1 MSGVRF
7 VSIICAMVASFLWG
21 NLVLDAWQKNQSNR
35 AMAQLEA
42 ASSSE
47 QDGAGDAAAD
57 RGLTVQ
63 QRADEL
69 AAAAS
74 AEFSKLTQGSGDAPG
89 IGLIAASD
97 DAQQLTVP
105 DEADAAIPTPILKA
119 NAEALIEKVKTSA
132 LVKDKA
138 AVAKAEAAVREAV
151 ETSMQVAA
159 LESAD
164 KVLAEKTA
172 AEMTA
177 KTLVKTVEEVA
188 KPERWS
194 VPVGATPVYDEA
206 KAIRVGELPW
216 QVPTAADPY
225 YPPAVK
231 RKLGKI
237 AAGVSG
243 KAVDATKNVGA
254 KLSSLASDVKKTIVA
269 PKEWKV
275 PDANTPEY
283 GDQKRLADSAGGW
296 QIPTGVTPE
305 YANVNDDRIGVPVLH
320 HGRGDKLAVNGD
332 GAFAKDQRQL
342 AYYSDDDTAGGDTDK
357 SEPIEIVGK
366 IVARLADELESPATT
381 NIAAIEKDDTR
392 LSKDRVAVPVDKYA
406 WKVPDAA
413 DPTYSVGNKLAE
425 ASKGPVK
432 LAAGPLSKQDILK
445 VTKLDAG
452 DKPADA
458 DAKQSHAEKADVD
471 EAANAADEVVGSV
484 ADLTKNVTGDGA
496 PIHTA
501 DKVAALPAPAE
512 KIEGGF
518 EKSGSQLRLSDD
530 APETTD
536 GDAPAERRV
545 AVWSVPDGATPDY
558 GVVDK
563 LERGLNSVKAAA
575 VTAGDEIAEKV
586 TALNS
591 KVKDAVGSAEKWEVP
606 TGVTWGES
614 EAPAEEVQ
622 VAGIPADNVVEEA
635 DEAVDAEQNAETEKE
650 VEAGKD
656 AEAERAD
663 DSKLANVESDAIE
676 GDGKMRE
683 VAIDGSATDTGEPKM
698 FVSSQMAPVGE
709 APVTANA
716 KDDEPVKVASRDEGD
731 GLSVVKS
738 LKRVFS
744 LLTEDEAKDDLVMRP
759 AAMSRVDKV
768 RFDALKTL
776 MVDRVDYEVTDA
788 KKGLGHLTVTGRS
801 QPEVRLSL
809 YVDMQYLGDVDAD
822 EQGEWSLEK
831 DLYLTRGQH
840 LLRAEQMTDGGLMLA
855 RKAQPFA
862 QAVAM
867 NQPEGYEKP
876 SVGIGL
882 GDKALAVMRDKLKSD
897 NSQTMAFNNKSG
909 LPNNALMS
917 PALAGLGDA
926 GMADEAALAA
936 AKQKKSARV
945 VSNTPLP
952 VLKPAELR
960 LAESKG
966 QHRLNDKAGVQ
977 HVAMVQ
983 DADVARDSKGEKQAV
998 IQTVEEKPVAK
1009 EAAAKLAD
1017 APKDTKQK
1025 AASADD
1031 ADARRGLAETRVAAL
1046 TETDDDAARLAE
1058 KAVVKEK
1065 DEAAAAGKP
1074 DAVPPVNKRADAKE
1088 PGLEKPAV
1096 KTAGDVDKT
1105 ADDLAVAKKADDV
1118 SKAKPA
1124 KVEVAALEA
1133 GNAISEK
1140 KAAEEKAAEKKPAEK
1155 KLGADDKEA
1164 ADEPSKKAA
1173 AIEETKIADAGTVD
1187 GIYTVK
1193 RGDTLAGIAKKVY
1206 GDARRYKEILKLNP
1220 KLKSA
1225 NLIYPKQKLTVRGDA
1240 SVAADE
1246 TPAEPVKVA
1255 AVKDVELP
1263 AKKVVDEP
1271 ASGEKTAEA
1280 KEEKVRGDKEFY
1292 VVKSGD
1298 SLWKIAQQVYGNGG
1312 RFKEIIELNPD
1323 LKKNPGLI
1331 RPKVKLR
1338 VKAA

>member
-21 NLVLDAWQKNQSNR
+21 NLVLNAWQKNQSNR

-42 ASSSE
+42 ASSTDKDAVNANA
-47 QDGAGDAAAD
+47 DG

-89 IGLIAASD
+89 IGLIAAST
-97 DAQQLTVP
+97 DADGL
-105 DEADAAIPTPILKA
+105 DEADVAIPTPILKA
-119 NAEALIEKVKTSA
+119 NAEAIVEKVKVSA

-159 LESAD
+159 LESSD

-216 QVPTAADPY
+216 QVPTAADPQ
-225 YPPAVK
+225 YPPVVK

-254 KLSSLASDVKKTIVA
+254 KLSSIASDVKKTIVA

-283 GDQKRLADSAGGW
+283 GDQNRLADTAGGW

-305 YANVNDDRIGVPVLH
+305 YAHVNDDRIGVPVLH
-320 HGRGDKLAVNGD
+320 HGRGDKLAVNAD

-342 AYYSDDDTAGGDTDK
+342 AYYSDNDTAGGDADK
-357 SEPIEIVGK
+357 SEPIENVGK

-458 DAKQSHAEKADVD
+458 ETADAKELDGEKADVD
-471 EAANAADEVVGSV
+471 EAANAADEIVGSV

-530 APETTD
+530 VPETTG
-536 GDAPAERRV
+536 GDSPAERRV
-545 AVWSVPDGATPDY
+545 AVWSVPDGAMPDY

-622 VAGIPADNVVEEA
+622 VAGIPADKALEA
-635 DEAVDAEQNAETEKE
+635 DEAVDAEENAEAEKE

-656 AEAERAD
+656 AEAEKAD

-683 VAIDGSATDTGEPKM
+683 VAIDGSATDTDEPKM

-776 MVDRVDYEVTDA
+776 MVDRVDYEATDA
-788 KKGLGHLTVTGRS
+788 KKGLGHLTVAGRS

-809 YVDMQYLGDVDAD
+809 YVDMQYLGDVNAD

-831 DLYLTRGQH
+831 DLYLTKGQH

-855 RKAQPFA
+855 RKTQPFA

-882 GDKALAVMRDKLKSD
+882 GDKALAVMRDKLKAD

-966 QHRLNDKAGVQ
+966 QHRLNDKASVQ

-983 DADVARDSKGEKQAV
+983 NADVARDRKGEKQAV
-998 IQTVEEKPVAK
+998 IQTLEEKPVAK
-1009 EAAAKLAD
+1009 KAAAKVAD
-1017 APKDTKQK
+1017 VAKDTKQK

-1058 KAVVKEK
+1058 KAAVKVKEQPVEPEK
-1065 DEAAAAGKP
+1065 AE
-1074 DAVPPVNKRADAKE
+1074 AVPAVDKPADAKD

-1105 ADDLAVAKKADDV
+1105 ADDLADTKKADDV

-1133 GNAISEK
+1133 GTAKPEK
-1140 KAAEEKAAEKKPAEK
+1140 KAAEKKA
-1155 KLGADDKEA
+1155 GAGDKEA
-1164 ADEPSKKAA
+1164 ADEPSQKSA

-1240 SVAADE
+1240 SVVAE
-1246 TPAEPVKVA
+1246 EPPAEPVKVA

-1263 AKKVVDEP
+1263 AKKVVDES
-1271 ASGEKTAEA
+1271 ASGEKAAEA
-1280 KEEKVRGDKEFY
+1280 EEEEKAKGDKEFY